1 MARKV
6 EKSNLAVIPQES
18 DQIETS
24 PPIPAEKPRPV
35 QKKIKQTSEWIETV
49 DAEEVEEAE
58 SEAFEF
64 EDDSIEAIL
73 RDFEGVAGEEFFIK
87 VWQLPSYQKDGKRG
101 LNATNRSFCDDIP
114 ATPDYLKTI
123 RDTWGAGAYQLE
135 LRSQNGTI
143 KNRRMI
149 QIAQPRFPSLNG
161 QQPQVIQNPAD
172 PSQPII
178 LNGQQSQVDVGQLL
192 DAEITRYARIAKL
205 FGGQLGG
212 QAENPQPPPLSPE
225 LSVAEMLMKDPGH
238 AKQIAKNL
246 LGGDGNQELS
256 WVDVAF
262 KFAENL
268 PDTIKAVK
276 DMIGENQ
283 NGLAQMVTPSLANN
297 GQIQNTQGQ
306 VNWHQ
311 GQMGATQ
318 ISQTPAQTLPAEH
331 QQPAPDLPPETQL
344 LNLVLQMHLERY
356 APDTTA
362 EAIREFAAQN
372 PTVQPAVE
380 MFIDTP
386 PPMALTWIKTQVP
399 NDPNLMAVL
408 NHPACEKWIEAL
420 QDYLLPEEEGE
431 KANE

>member
-6 EKSNLAVIPQES
+6 EKSGLAVIPQES
-18 DQIETS
+18 DQIEIS
-24 PPIPAEKPRPV
+24 PLMPAEKPRPV

-58 SEAFEF
+58 TEAFEF

-161 QQPQVIQNPAD
+161 QQTQVIQNPAN

-178 LNGQQSQVDVGQLL
+178 LNGQQSQVDVGSLL

-205 FGGQLGG
+205 FGGQVGG
-212 QAENPQPPPLSPE
+212 QTENPQPPPLSPE

-276 DMIGENQ
+276 DMIGGNYGQAPMASQTGAQ
-283 NGLAQMVTPSLANN
+283 NGSTGN
-297 GQIQNTQGQ
+297 
-306 VNWHQ
+306 
-311 GQMGATQ
+311 
-318 ISQTPAQTLPAEH
+318 
-331 QQPAPDLPPETQL
+331 
-344 LNLVLQMHLERY
+344 
-356 APDTTA
+356 
-362 EAIREFAAQN
+362 
-372 PTVQPAVE
+372 
-380 MFIDTP
+380 
-386 PPMALTWIKTQVP
+386 
-399 NDPNLMAVL
+399 
-408 NHPACEKWIEAL
+408 
-420 QDYLLPEEEGE
+420 
-431 KANE
+431 